1 MPSDGTAVMSKT
13 VIVAIVAGGF
23 LGLIGCIYGLDQLLS
38 IWLSPTLA
46 ANGAIIIF
54 GLSVALIVGSV
65 AAVFALKDLRDV
77 MHSPGVVRRGAT
89 EAFDDQGGMTG

>member
-1 MPSDGTAVMSKT
+1 MPSGGTAVMSKT
-13 VIVAIVAGGF
+13 IIVGIIAAGF
-23 LGLIGCIYGLDQLLS
+23 LGLIGCIYGLNQLLS

-65 AAVFALKDLRDV
+65 AAVFALKDLRNV
-77 MHSPGVVRRGAT
+77 LHSPDVVRRGAT
-89 EAFDDQGGMTG
+89 DAFDDQEGMTG